1 MNILNK
7 KKTTTTTIKKTSKP
21 RKHLSWWRRLEDVFF
36 LRLLE
41 IFNVLIKADIF
52 ALVLCLQETSSR
64 RLGQDQYI
72 RLDHTSSRR
81 LQDLFKTSSRR
92 LQGILRRLLQDVLKT
107 SSSRHLQDVLKAF
120 WRRLQGVFK
129 PSSRHLA
136 KASSKRDQ
144 DVLQKCLQ
152 EVFKRYHQVKLFLL
166 TRLWDVFSTFLK
178 CTARTVIY
186 WRICLGHTSDKFMVS
201 VETLQD
207 WIKFLKF

>member
-1 MNILNK
+1 MNILN
-7 KKTTTTTIKKTSKP
+7 KTTTTTIKKTNKP

-36 LRLLE
+36 LRLHE

-64 RLGQDQYI
+64 RLGKDQYI

-81 LQDLFKTSSRR
+81 LQDLFKTS
-92 LQGILRRLLQDVLKT
+92 ILLQDVLKT

-166 TRLWDVFSTFLK
+166 TRLWDVFSAFLK